1 MIWSTKCWKVREY
14 SAIICWRENEK
25 SRSGLPIFVT
35 LIGRGR
41 LSRELG
47 GGVPVFVTRET
58 RNDACVKLT
67 KCFGASC
74 GCVTGVLTFYFIFTL
89 GVLWFLSRWLGGAPG
104 FVTARPVILSP
115 PTHHS
120 PRL

>member
-1 MIWSTKCWKVREY
+1 MIWSTKCWKVREC

-25 SRSGLPIFVT
+25 SRGGLPIFVT

-89 GVLWFLSRWLGGAPG
+89 GGALV
-104 FVTARPVILSP
+104 FVTLVGGCTGVCHGETRNFKP
-115 PTHHS
+115 PYT
-120 PRL
+120 PLP